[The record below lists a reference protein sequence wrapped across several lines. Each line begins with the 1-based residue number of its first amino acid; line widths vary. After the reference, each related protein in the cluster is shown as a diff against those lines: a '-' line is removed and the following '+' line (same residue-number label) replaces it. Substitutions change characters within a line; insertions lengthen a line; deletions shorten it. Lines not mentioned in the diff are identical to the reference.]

1 MGEKQPEGFIPIGIS
16 SLLTIF
22 GVLCLTVFAL
32 LTVSTARA
40 GERLGSRT
48 EQAVQNYYA
57 ADGQAEEILAALR
70 MGEVPEGVVQ
80 TDGVWHYSCAI
91 SDTQT
96 LMVEVEVQGT
106 EYRILRWQ
114 AVPVGEWQAD
124 DRLPVWGGA

>member
-1 MGEKQPEGFIPIGIS
+1 MAKKQPGGVPPIGVS
-16 SLLTIF
+16 SLLTMF

-40 GERLGSRT
+40 GERLGSRA

-57 ADGQAEEILAALR
+57 ADGRAEAILATLR
-70 MGEVPEGVVQ
+70 MGEVPEGAIQ

-91 SDTQT
+91 SDTQI
-96 LMVEVEVQGT
+96 LMVKVAVEGA

-124 DRLPVWGGA
+124 DRLPVWGGT